1 MSLDIKALRVNRR
14 TIDNFIRAD
23 PVTVKLIRSELKES
37 GDGGYVKAGPQTLP
51 DQQFRL
57 VPFKRRLYDYTAKT
71 ASGDVPVE
79 QYALVGR
86 VSVDIR
92 RDDEFDY
99 NNDRYRI
106 ISVEPKMD
114 DRERSDRVVAQIE
127 LKVGDKAPPTP

>member
-23 PVTVKLIRSELKES
+23 PVMVSLIRSELKES
-37 GDGGYVKAGPQTLP
+37 GDGGYVKAGPNTLTE
-51 DQQFRL
+51 QQFRL
-57 VPFKRRLYDYTAKT
+57 VPFKRRLYDYTAKM

-86 VSVDIR
+86 VTVDIR

-99 NNDRYRI
+99 NNDHYRVV
-106 ISVEPKMD
+106 SVEPKTD
-114 DRERSDRVVAQIE
+114 DRARSDCVVAQIE
-127 LKVGDKAPPTP
+127 IKPGDKAPPTP